1 LEFILTGKQLSFKGN
16 NTEIMWIKVLDKAPK
31 EGTMSEITV
40 EGKNLFVTLNNGQL
54 YCAENRCPHE
64 DIALTLG
71 CLKGN
76 RVKCS
81 LHGYSFDLT
90 TGDSSEEDVD
100 NMLTYPVKQENNE
113 IYIEV

>member
-1 LEFILTGKQLSFKGN
+1 MSG
-16 NTEIMWIKVLDKAPK
+16 WIKVLDQTPK
-31 EGTMSEITV
+31 EGTMVEINI
-40 EGKNLFVTLNNGQL
+40 ENKDLFVTMNNGVL

-64 DIALTLG
+64 DIKLTLG

-81 LHGYSFDLT
+81 LHGYSFDLA
-90 TGDSSEEDVD
+90 TGDSSEADVD
-100 NMLTYPVKQENNE
+100 NMQTYNVKQENNE

>member
-1 LEFILTGKQLSFKGN
+1 
-16 NTEIMWIKVLDKAPK
+16 MWVKVLESAPK
-31 EGTMSEITV
+31 EGTMVEITV
-40 EGKNLFVTLNNGQL
+40 KGRDLFVTMNEGRL

-64 DIALTLG
+64 DIKLTLG

-81 LHGYSFDLT
+81 LHGYSFDLQ
-90 TGDSSEEDVD
+90 TGDSLEEDVD
-100 NMLTYPVKQENNE
+100 NMLTYPIREENNE

>member
-1 LEFILTGKQLSFKGN
+1 MADWYKALSQP
-16 NTEIMWIKVLDKAPK
+16 PK
-31 EGTMSEITV
+31 EGTMVEVEIQ
-40 EGKNLFVTLNNGQL
+40 GQKLFITLNNGQL

-64 DIALTLG
+64 DIELTLG

-81 LHGYSFDLT
+81 LHGYSFDLA

-100 NMLTYPVKQENNE
+100 NMQIYPVKQENNE

>member
-1 LEFILTGKQLSFKGN
+1 
-16 NTEIMWIKVLDKAPK
+16 MWIKVLDKAPK
-31 EGTMSEITV
+31 EGTMLAVTAA
-40 EGKNLFVTLNNGQL
+40 GKALFVTLNNGQL

-81 LHGYSFDLT
+81 LHGYSFDLA
-90 TGDSSEEDVD
+90 TGESSEVDVGA
-100 NMLTYPVKQENNE
+100 MQTYPVKQDNNE

>member
-1 LEFILTGKQLSFKGN
+1 
-16 NTEIMWIKVLDKAPK
+16 MWVKALDNVPK
-31 EGTMSEITV
+31 EGTMV
-40 EGKNLFVTLNNGQL
+40 EATIGGKKVFVTMNNGIL
-54 YCAENRCPHE
+54 YAAENRCPHE

-81 LHGYSFDLT
+81 LHGYSFDLA

-100 NMLTYPVKQENNE
+100 NMQTYAVKQENNE
-113 IYIEV
+113 IYLDL

>member
-1 LEFILTGKQLSFKGN
+1 MSG
-16 NTEIMWIKVLDKAPK
+16 WIKVLDQTPK
-31 EGTMSEITV
+31 EGTMVEINI
-40 EGKNLFVTLNNGQL
+40 ENKDLFVTMNNGVL

-64 DIALTLG
+64 DIKLTLG

-90 TGDSSEEDVD
+90 TGDSSEDDVD
-100 NMLTYPVKQENNE
+100 NMQTYNVKQENNE

>member
-1 LEFILTGKQLSFKGN
+1 
-16 NTEIMWIKVLDKAPK
+16 MWVKVLESAPK
-31 EGTMSEITV
+31 EGTMVEITV
-40 EGKNLFVTLNNGQL
+40 KGRDLFVTMNEGRL

-64 DIALTLG
+64 DIKLTLG

-81 LHGYSFDLT
+81 LHGYSFDLE
-90 TGDSSEEDVD
+90 TGDSLEEDVD
-100 NMLTYPVKQENNE
+100 NMLTYPIKEENNE

>member
-1 LEFILTGKQLSFKGN
+1 MSTWK
-16 NTEIMWIKVLDKAPK
+16 KVLDQAPK
-31 EGTMSEITV
+31 EGTMAEVTV
-40 EGKNLFVTLNNGQL
+40 EGKDLFVTMNNGTL

-64 DIALTLG
+64 DIKLTLG

-81 LHGYSFDLT
+81 LHGYSFDLK
-90 TGDSSEEDVD
+90 TGDSSEDDVD
-100 NMLTYPVKQENNE
+100 NMLTYAVKQENNE

>member
-1 LEFILTGKQLSFKGN
+1 MSG
-16 NTEIMWIKVLDKAPK
+16 WIKVLDQTPK
-31 EGTMSEITV
+31 EGTMVEINI
-40 EGKNLFVTLNNGQL
+40 ENKDLFVTMNNGVL

-64 DIALTLG
+64 DIKLTLG

-90 TGDSSEEDVD
+90 TGDSSEADVD
-100 NMLTYPVKQENNE
+100 NMQTYNVKQENNE

>member
-1 LEFILTGKQLSFKGN
+1 
-16 NTEIMWIKVLDKAPK
+16 MWVKVLESAPK
-31 EGTMSEITV
+31 EGTMVEITV
-40 EGKNLFVTLNNGQL
+40 KGRDLFVTMNEGRL

-64 DIALTLG
+64 DIKLTLG

-81 LHGYSFDLT
+81 LHGYSFDLE
-90 TGDSSEEDVD
+90 TGDSLEEDVD
-100 NMLTYPVKQENNE
+100 NMLTYPIREENNE